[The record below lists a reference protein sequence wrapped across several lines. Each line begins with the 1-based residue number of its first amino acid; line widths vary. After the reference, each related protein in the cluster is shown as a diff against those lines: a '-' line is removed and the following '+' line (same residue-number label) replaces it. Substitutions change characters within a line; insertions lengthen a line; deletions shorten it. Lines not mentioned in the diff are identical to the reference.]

1 MQNQLDNDR
10 KLTEAEERRLARDKR
25 TRLNRRG
32 RKDPSAVPARL
43 TRTSAFAPRRYGTVN
58 ANMERIFHV
67 PGHSVVLVK
76 GGELGSVHR
85 DMIYAL
91 FRLKSKLANSRV
103 RNPLAPENGT
113 TDGIP
118 THIDV
123 VESVLSWR
131 DLLLTMNKTQHAN
144 NILTMV
150 NVMEELRS
158 ITMTIYDGDP
168 DEVMRR
174 LGAGRMPHGRGQITG
189 VIDGVEWDGIQLDS
203 KVKVRWGRTVMTAFR
218 TRALVS
224 LNAEVQFALK
234 SEYAKSF
241 WPFIDSN
248 PTHVYIDET
257 MLASLISYD
266 LFGDGDTNAKRSQF
280 RKDCRQAFD
289 DMVKA
294 GGLRHYTIEELGN
307 GRMKMRRYHYKHAL
321 PTAAE
326 KPQMQLDLLA
336 GIPDGK
342 AEAAAA

>member
-10 KLTEAEERRLARDKR
+10 KLTEAEEKRLARDKR

-58 ANMERIFHV
+58 ANIERVFHV

-103 RNPLAPENGT
+103 RNPLAPGNGT
-113 TDGIP
+113 LDGVS

-123 VESVLSWR
+123 IESVVSWR
-131 DLLLTMNKTQHAN
+131 DLLLTMGKTQHVN
-144 NILTMV
+144 NVMTMV
-150 NVMEELRS
+150 HVMEELRS

-174 LGAGRMPHGRGQITG
+174 LAAGRVPHGRGQITG
-189 VIDGVEWDGIQLDS
+189 VIDGVEWDGVRLDS
-203 KVKVRWGRTVMTAFR
+203 KVRVRWGRTVMTAFR
-218 TRALVS
+218 TRAMVS

-266 LFGDGDTNAKRSQF
+266 LFGADDTNARRSQF

-289 DMVKA
+289 DMVKS
-294 GGLRHYTIEELGN
+294 GGLRHYTIEELGS
-307 GRMKMRRYHYKHAL
+307 GRMKVRRYHYKHAL

-326 KPQMQLDLLA
+326 KGDIQLDLLA
-336 GIPDGK
+336 SLQV
-342 AEAAAA
+342 AEAGTSG